1 MESAPRPQ
9 EHTSKKS
16 LENYVIAYIGAYMNT
31 VRKERPEHEPVL
43 ARNQPSEVE
52 VALLPNNCFVMLFE
66 KASKQVITVTEK
78 DWGDVEAKVMSG
90 PMHFVAVYAHEGA
103 TVADAIARG
112 KRDAVRDIRSIEDSD
127 IAKATKEL
135 EKILGALT
143 SAFQE
148 NKDIL
153 KLGEIDLAKLQP
165 IREAILSSGPEVD
178 MLAMLDSLK
187 NYPPPRE
194 PVNMEAQEKLMM
206 GEVVRELGD
215 LSDVIRRV
223 EVADQKLATI
233 EESVKKVVTE
243 LNHSIDERINKGLA
257 VLLSS
262 TDKKIDKG
270 FAVLADESKKNAY
283 SELPRDLEVRLEQLE
298 KVAAM
303 VEMEHSKPPPLAPA
317 PAPVIELPKDLEMR
331 LNRLE
336 QVVDTVENQILA
348 KPDLSSELVSAI
360 ADLKENISRINS
372 RIIKIEEFLVHVTI
386 RQRVMRQQQ
395 EK

>member
-1 MESAPRPQ
+1 MESAPRPP
-9 EHTSKKS
+9 EHISKKS

-31 VRKERPEHEPVL
+31 VKKERPEHEPVL
-43 ARNQPSEVE
+43 ARNQPCEVE
-52 VALLPNNCFVMLFE
+52 VSLLPNNCFVMLFD
-66 KASKQVITVTEK
+66 KANKQIITVVEK
-78 DWGDVEAKVMSG
+78 DWGDVEGKVMSG
-90 PMHFVAVYAHEGA
+90 PMHFVAVYAHEGV

-112 KRDAVRDIRSIEDSD
+112 KRDAVRDIRAIEDSD

-135 EKILGALT
+135 EKILGALS
-143 SAFQE
+143 SAFQD

-153 KLGEIDLAKLQP
+153 KLGEIDLEKLQP
-165 IREAILSSGPEVD
+165 IREAIMSSGPEVD

-187 NYPPPRE
+187 NYPLPRE
-194 PVNMEAQEKLMM
+194 PVNMDDQEKLMM
-206 GEVVRELGD
+206 GEMVRELGD

-223 EVADQKLATI
+223 EMADQKLTAI
-233 EESVKKVVTE
+233 EESVKKVVAE
-243 LNHSIDERINKGLA
+243 LNRSIDERINKGLA

-270 FAVLADESKKNAY
+270 FAALADGAKKNAY

-298 KVAAM
+298 KMASV
-303 VEMEHSKPPPLAPA
+303 VEMDRSKAPPPTPQ
-317 PAPVIELPKDLEMR
+317 VIELPKDLEIR

-336 QVVDTVENQILA
+336 QVVDTVENKILS
-348 KPDLSSELVSAI
+348 KPDLTSELVTAI
-360 ADLKENISRINS
+360 ADLKENIARINS

>member
-1 MESAPRPQ
+1 
-9 EHTSKKS
+9 
-16 LENYVIAYIGAYMNT
+16 
-31 VRKERPEHEPVL
+31 
-43 ARNQPSEVE
+43 
-52 VALLPNNCFVMLFE
+52 MLFE
-66 KASKQVITVTEK
+66 KAEKQNITVTEK
-78 DWGDVEAKVMSG
+78 DWGDVEGKVMSG
-90 PMHFVAVYAHEGA
+90 PMHFVAVYAHEGV

-127 IAKATKEL
+127 IAKAAKEL
-135 EKILGALT
+135 EKILGALS
-143 SAFQE
+143 SAFQD

-178 MLAMLDSLK
+178 MLAMMDSLK
-187 NYPPPRE
+187 NYPLPRE
-194 PVNMEAQEKLMM
+194 PVNFEAQERLMM
-206 GEVVRELGD
+206 GDVARELGD

-223 EVADQKLATI
+223 ELADQKLATI
-233 EESVKKVVTE
+233 EESVKKVVAE

-257 VLLSS
+257 ILLSS

-270 FAVLADESKKNAY
+270 FAVLADEAKKNAY

-298 KVAAM
+298 KVASM
-303 VEMEHSKPPPLAPA
+303 VEMDRSKPA
-317 PAPVIELPKDLEMR
+317 PAPMPVSELPKDLETR

-336 QVVDTVENQILA
+336 QVVDTVENEVLA
-348 KPDLSSELVSAI
+348 KPDLSSELVTAI
-360 ADLKENISRINS
+360 ADLKENIARINS

-386 RQRVMRQQQ
+386 RQRVMRQQ